1 MFSPGLGCGRVAPS
15 DMRKSLSVI
24 RVLVV
29 ELPADSDKPPIPCQV
44 LAQLRRECCSVS
56 ASQVSYWL
64 LVHPLLTTKLS

>member
-1 MFSPGLGCGRVAPS
+1 MFSPGLGCGRLAPS

-24 RVLVV
+24 RVMIV
-29 ELPADSDKPPIPCQV
+29 ELPADSDKPFHGKCG
-44 LAQLRRECCSVS
+44 AQMRRECCSVS